1 MRVTN
6 WIGSAAALTAMLLL
20 AGCGATKIAY
30 KPMDGSAPAAAKS
43 VALQVTDERPADKGG
58 SEKAQVGQVRGSY
71 GIPSAVKDS
80 SPTVAT
86 TTVTDAVTD
95 ALKQA
100 GVSVQAGAKET
111 LVAAVQHYWMDGM
124 AGYKATVT
132 VKYTLQ
138 DASGKALWTKD
149 VSGGAG
155 GALIF
160 KSAESMAQDMFANA
174 LTDMAKKS
182 SEDFKSSAFQTAVK

>member
-1 MRVTN
+1 MSALR
-6 WIGSAAALTAMLLL
+6 WIRSAGVVGAVLLV

-30 KPMDGSAPAAAKS
+30 KPMDGAAPAAAKS
-43 VALQVTDERPADKGG
+43 VALQVVDERPADKGG
-58 SEKAQVGQVRGSY
+58 TEKAQVGQVRGSY

-100 GVSVQAGAKET
+100 GVGVQAGSKET

-182 SEDFKSSAFQTAVK
+182 AEEFKSPAFQSALK